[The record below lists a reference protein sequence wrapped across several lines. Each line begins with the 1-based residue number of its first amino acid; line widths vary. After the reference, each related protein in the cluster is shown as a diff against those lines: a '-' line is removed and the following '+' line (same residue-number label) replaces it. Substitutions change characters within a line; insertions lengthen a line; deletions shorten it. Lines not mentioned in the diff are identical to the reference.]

1 MSFIH
6 CQELLKICKHH
17 IVKRVTERGSEGDK
31 GKGSEGERGGNRE
44 GEKERKRGGRRWERG
59 KERERGRGWCRKE
72 YVCV

>member
-31 GKGSEGERGGNRE
+31 GKGSEGERE
-44 GEKERKRGGRRWERG
+44 GE
-59 KERERGRGWCRKE
+59 
-72 YVCV
+72 